1 MAPRWRV
8 HDLDRRALWP
18 LVDPVLGD
26 ERLVDA
32 VEQIL
37 GGTGDGW
44 DAAARIDLETPGLDQ
59 LLTRH
64 RLWSAIPLDAV
75 DERHRQR
82 LRRTQIELAAVQLRL
97 RSAAIELIELLRAGG
112 FETRVLKGLATAELD
127 YSDPLLRHTGD
138 VDLAVRLDD
147 LDDVRSLLSARG
159 YRDHPTPF
167 SPYLLYGWTFDAPDG
182 VEIDL
187 HTRLFRRSPL
197 ADDLFAEPGDAL
209 RSLPATALTTE
220 QRLVHAAGHF
230 IISPPGTR
238 RMSGLLDVTRLLQN
252 PALDL
257 TVARRFAQTLGVESL
272 VGAGIR
278 LEAELSRRSGALAEL
293 DEWRAPDW
301 VERNTRLVPER
312 HLILDHLARFRE
324 VPAGYRLRYLPTWL
338 LPSERQRSLF
348 IRTAERRLSGLRR
361 RVAERRNG
369 GTS

>member
-1 MAPRWRV
+1 M

-18 LVDPVLGD
+18 LVDPVLAD
-26 ERLVDA
+26 ERLADGA
-32 VEQIL
+32 RRIL
-37 GGTGDGW
+37 DGSRHGW
-44 DAAARIDLETPGLDQ
+44 DTSETIDLDTPGLGD

-64 RLWSAIPLDAV
+64 RLWTLLPLDAV
-75 DERHRQR
+75 GERHRDR

-97 RSAAIELIELLRAGG
+97 RSAAAELLELLRDEG
-112 FETRVLKGLATAELD
+112 FDTRVLKGLATAELD
-127 YSDPLLRHTGD
+127 YPDRTLRHTGD

-147 LDDVRSLLSARG
+147 LGDVRSLLTDRG

-167 SPYLLYGWTFDAPDG
+167 SPYLLYGWTLDAPDG

-197 ADDLFAEPGDAL
+197 SDDLFADPGEAL
-209 RSLPATALTTE
+209 ESLPGTALPRE

-230 IISPPGTR
+230 MISPPGTR
-238 RMSGLLDVTRLLQN
+238 RMSGLLDVTRLLEN
-252 PALDL
+252 PTLDL
-257 TVARRFAQTLGVESL
+257 AVARRFARALGVESL

-278 LEAELSRRSGALAEL
+278 LEAELSGRVATLAEL

-301 VERNTRLVPER
+301 VERSTRLVPER
-312 HLILDHLARFRE
+312 RLVLDHLARFRE
-324 VPAGYRLRYLPTWL
+324 VPVGWRLRYLPTWL

-348 IRTAERRLSGLRR
+348 ARSAKR
-361 RVAERRNG
+361 RVRTIRQRVAGRRSG